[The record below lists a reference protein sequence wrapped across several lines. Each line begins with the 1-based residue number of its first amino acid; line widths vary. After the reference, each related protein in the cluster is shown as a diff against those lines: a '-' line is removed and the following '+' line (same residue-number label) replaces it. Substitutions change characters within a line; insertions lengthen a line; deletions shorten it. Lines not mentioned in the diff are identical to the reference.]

1 LDPHATRHC
10 RHPHRSELV
19 GDHLVLRFAEK
30 KRRPAWPPF
39 LIGPK
44 KADSI
49 PKKENFMKKCDE
61 VMTKNP
67 ICCLPNDTTA
77 KAAQLMKSGN
87 IGSIPV
93 IETEKTKKLV
103 GIVTDRDLA
112 LKIVSTGLDAKSTKV
127 EAVMTRKV
135 VTCRADDD
143 LQKALDAM
151 SEHQLR
157 RLPVVDNENN
167 ILGIIAQADVA
178 TRANQPEKTAAM
190 VKEISQSTAK

>member
-1 LDPHATRHC
+1 
-10 RHPHRSELV
+10 
-19 GDHLVLRFAEK
+19 
-30 KRRPAWPPF
+30 
-39 LIGPK
+39 
-44 KADSI
+44 
-49 PKKENFMKKCDE
+49 MKKCNE

-67 ICCLPNDTTA
+67 VCCLPNDMVA
-77 KAAQLMKSGN
+77 KAAELMKSEN

-93 IETEKTKKLV
+93 IENEQTKKLV

-112 LKIVSTGLDAKSTKV
+112 LKIVAQGLDAKSTNV

-135 VTCRADDD
+135 VTCRAEDD

-157 RLPVVDNENN
+157 RIAVVDNDNK

-178 TRANQPEKTAAM
+178 TRANQPENTAAM
-190 VKEISQSTAK
+190 VKEISQAKGNWGKSAPEA